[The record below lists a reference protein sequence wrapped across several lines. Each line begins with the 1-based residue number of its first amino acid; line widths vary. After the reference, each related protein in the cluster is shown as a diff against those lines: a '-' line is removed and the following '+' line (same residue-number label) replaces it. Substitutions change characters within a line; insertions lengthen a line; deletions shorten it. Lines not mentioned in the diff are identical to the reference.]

1 MFKTYAAVIET
12 GPDSEAGCS
21 AFFPDLPGCAAA
33 GDTVAAC
40 FEDAHGALALH
51 LAGMIE
57 DGDPLPDPTPL
68 DQITVDDDVHV
79 AHIALIRVPVTG
91 KTQRINITIDST
103 LLAAIDDVTTNRSA
117 WLADAALAALR
128 GQAR

>member
-1 MFKTYAAVIET
+1 MHKSYVCVIESDDNP
-12 GPDSEAGCS
+12 GYS

-33 GDTVAAC
+33 GDSITEC

-57 DGDPLPDPTPL
+57 DGDPLPTPTPL
-68 DQITVDDDVHV
+68 DKIIVDDGVTV
-79 AHIALIRVPVTG
+79 AHLALIRVPVTG
-91 KTQRINITIDST
+91 KTQRINITVDST
-103 LLAAIDDVTTNRSA
+103 LLAAIDEVTTNRSA

-128 GQAR
+128 RH